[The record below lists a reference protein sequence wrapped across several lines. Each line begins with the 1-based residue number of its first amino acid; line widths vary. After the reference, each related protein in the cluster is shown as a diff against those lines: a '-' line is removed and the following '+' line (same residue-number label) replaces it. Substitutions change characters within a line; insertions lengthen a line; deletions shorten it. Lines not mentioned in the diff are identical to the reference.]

1 MITSWELKFF
11 PTKEY
16 QNRYRLRLRCEP
28 EDIDELLYFLKDE
41 LKLSV
46 STPFNVLS
54 ATYNIGVYIND
65 LSNEIKEKIVEKLY
79 SVCAEG
85 KVEDKTLQEEKA
97 KKKKETDLSLPEDLE
112 SVLTSLVEQVSSKV
126 VESHPEED
134 ATSVKTGQKKQD
146 TFFSMPLNPK
156 YTFENFVVG
165 ANNRFTHAAAL
176 AVAENP
182 GKTYNPLFIYG
193 GVGLGKTHLMQAIGH
208 YVKKKRPM
216 MKIVYLPSDKFVAQ
230 VIEAIRNGTI
240 QQLRDFYGNVDIL
253 LVDDVQFM
261 AGSES
266 TQEEFFHIFNTLHQL
281 GKQIVLTSDRPP
293 KLLSTLEDRLRSRFE
308 WGLIADIKSPSLETR
323 VAILKKKSEEDNVNV
338 DDNILLY
345 VASKLKSNIR
355 ELEGFLKRITAYAAL
370 NNQPIDM
377 NLVKQLMSELLPE
390 EELTE
395 EEKTILQT
403 QQQKQEPLTQQQ
415 QIETKTISVQPQ
427 VPQPQIQQPQVAQ
440 PATSQQVKPKTVSAE
455 EIYGTTQQPVKP
467 QTVSQSQPRSQPVVQ
482 QQTPSI
488 EEQKLYQG
496 VSSDVNTI
504 EAAFFYP
511 ENAVQELTLIK
522 QKFAEVIKKHNLKYK
537 IATAF
542 DRPYNLDNINYKMFA
557 ELCKTNKVNICI
569 VLSPPPDSHISAD
582 EFYNNLLPQ
591 MESESIVLEYISWK
605 ELNKEYRYLNLALD
619 IALSK
624 LKIV

>member
-16 QNRYRLRLRCEP
+16 QNRYRLRIKCEP
-28 EDIDELLYFLKDE
+28 EDVEELLSFLKDE
-41 LKLSV
+41 LNLLV
-46 STPFNVLS
+46 SSPFNVLS
-54 ATYNIGVYIND
+54 SSYNVGVYINN
-65 LSNEIKEKIVEKLY
+65 LSEEIKTTLVEKLF
-79 SVCAEG
+79 SVCSNG
-85 KVEDKTLQEEKA
+85 KVEDKTSQEEET
-97 KKKKETDLSLPEDLE
+97 KKEKSFPEDLE

-126 VESHPEED
+126 VEHDLKGVITEKKE
-134 ATSVKTGQKKQD
+134 TKTVPFVG
-146 TFFSMPLNPK
+146 MPLNPK

-208 YVKKKRPM
+208 YIKKKYPL
-216 MKIVYLPSDKFVAQ
+216 MKVVYIPTDKFVAQ
-230 VIEAIRNGTI
+230 VIEAIRDGTI
-240 QQLRDFYGNVDIL
+240 QQLRDFYSNVDVL

-323 VAILKKKSEEDNVNV
+323 VAILKKKSEEENVNV

-403 QQQKQEPLTQQQ
+403 QQQKYESVSQQPSFKTTPVSTQPVIQQQ
-415 QIETKTISVQPQ
+415 PTPSPQQKVKPKTISV
-427 VPQPQIQQPQVAQ
+427 
-440 PATSQQVKPKTVSAE
+440 E
-455 EIYGTTQQPVKP
+455 EIYGGSKQSSTPVSPQQPTVQP
-467 QTVSQSQPRSQPVVQ
+467 QIPLVD
-482 QQTPSI
+482 
-488 EEQKLYQG
+488 EQKLYQNM
-496 VSSDVNTI
+496 SDVNAV
-504 EAAFFYP
+504 EVAFFYP
-511 ENAVQELTLIK
+511 ENAVQELALVK

-537 IATAF
+537 LVTSF
-542 DRPYNLDNINYKMFA
+542 DRPYSLENINYKMFA

-569 VLSPPPDSHISAD
+569 VLSPPPDSHISAE

-624 LKIV
+624 LKII

>member
-16 QNRYRLRLRCEP
+16 QNRYRLRIKCEP
-28 EDIDELLYFLKDE
+28 EDVEELLSFLKDE
-41 LKLSV
+41 LNLSV
-46 STPFNVLS
+46 SSPFNVLS
-54 ATYNIGVYIND
+54 SSYNVGVYINN
-65 LSNEIKEKIVEKLY
+65 LSEEIKTTLVEKLF
-79 SVCAEG
+79 SVCSNG
-85 KVEDKTLQEEKA
+85 KVEDKTLQEEGT
-97 KKKKETDLSLPEDLE
+97 KKEKSFPEDLE

-126 VESHPEED
+126 VEPDLKGVITEKKE
-134 ATSVKTGQKKQD
+134 TQQKTVPFVG
-146 TFFSMPLNPK
+146 MPLNPK

-208 YVKKKRPM
+208 YIKKKYPL
-216 MKIVYLPSDKFVAQ
+216 MKVVYIPTDKFVAQ
-230 VIEAIRNGTI
+230 VIEAIRDGTI
-240 QQLRDFYGNVDIL
+240 QQLRDFYSNVDVL

-323 VAILKKKSEEDNVNV
+323 VAILKKKSEEENVNV

-403 QQQKQEPLTQQQ
+403 QQQKYESVSQQPSFETTPVSTQLVIQQQ
-415 QIETKTISVQPQ
+415 PTSSPQQKVKPKTISV
-427 VPQPQIQQPQVAQ
+427 
-440 PATSQQVKPKTVSAE
+440 E
-455 EIYGTTQQPVKP
+455 EIYGGSKQSSTPVSLQQPTVQP
-467 QTVSQSQPRSQPVVQ
+467 QI
-482 QQTPSI
+482 PSVD
-488 EEQKLYQG
+488 EQKLYQNM
-496 VSSDVNTI
+496 SDVNAV
-504 EAAFFYP
+504 EVAFFYP
-511 ENAVQELTLIK
+511 ENAVQELALVK

-537 IATAF
+537 LITAF
-542 DRPYNLDNINYKMFA
+542 DRPYSLENINYKMFA

-569 VLSPPPDSHISAD
+569 VLSPPPDSHISAE

-624 LKIV
+624 LKII

>member
-16 QNRYRLRLRCEP
+16 QNRYRLRVKCEP
-28 EDIDELLYFLKDE
+28 EDIEELLSFLKDE
-41 LKLSV
+41 LNLSV
-46 STPFNVLS
+46 SSPFNVLS
-54 ATYNIGVYIND
+54 SSYNVGIYINN
-65 LSNEIKEKIVEKLY
+65 LSEEIKTTVVEKLF
-79 SVCAEG
+79 SVCSNG
-85 KVEDKTLQEEKA
+85 KVEDKTSQEEES
-97 KKKKETDLSLPEDLE
+97 KKEKSLPEDLE

-126 VESHPEED
+126 VEPDLKEVLTEKKE
-134 ATSVKTGQKKQD
+134 TQQKTVPFVG
-146 TFFSMPLNPK
+146 MPLNPK

-208 YVKKKRPM
+208 YIKKKYPL
-216 MKIVYLPSDKFVAQ
+216 MKVVYIPTDKFVAQ
-230 VIEAIRNGTI
+230 VIEAIRDGTI
-240 QQLRDFYGNVDIL
+240 QQLRDFYSNVDVL

-323 VAILKKKSEEDNVNV
+323 VAILKKKSEEENVNV

-403 QQQKQEPLTQQQ
+403 QQQKYESVSQQPSFKTTPVSTQPVIQQQ
-415 QIETKTISVQPQ
+415 PTPSQQQKVKPKTISV
-427 VPQPQIQQPQVAQ
+427 
-440 PATSQQVKPKTVSAE
+440 E
-455 EIYGTTQQPVKP
+455 EIYGGSKQSSTSVSPQQPTLQP
-467 QTVSQSQPRSQPVVQ
+467 QI
-482 QQTPSI
+482 PSVD
-488 EEQKLYQG
+488 EQKLYQNMP
-496 VSSDVNTI
+496 DVNAV
-504 EAAFFYP
+504 EVAFFYP
-511 ENAVQELTLIK
+511 ENAVQELALVK

-537 IATAF
+537 LVTAF
-542 DRPYNLDNINYKMFA
+542 DRPYSLENINYKMFA

-569 VLSPPPDSHISAD
+569 VLSPPPDSHISAE

-624 LKIV
+624 LKII

>member
-16 QNRYRLRLRCEP
+16 QNRYRLRLKCDP
-28 EDIDELLYFLKDE
+28 EDVEEVISFLKDE
-41 LKLSV
+41 LNLSI
-46 STPFNVLS
+46 SSPFNVLS
-54 ATYNIGVYIND
+54 SAYNVGIYIND
-65 LSNEIKEKIVEKLY
+65 LPEEVKTTVIEKLF
-79 SVCAEG
+79 SVCNEG
-85 KVEDKTLQEEKA
+85 KVEDKTIQEKQI
-97 KKKKETDLSLPEDLE
+97 KEETKTSLPEELE
-112 SVLTSLVEQVSSKV
+112 SMLTSLVEQVSSKI
-126 VESHPEED
+126 VEPELKETELEKKELKG
-134 ATSVKTGQKKQD
+134 AQKPSL
-146 TFFSMPLNPK
+146 FVGIPLNSR

-208 YVKKKRPM
+208 YIKKKYPL
-216 MKIVYLPSDKFVAQ
+216 MKVVYIPTDKFVAQ
-230 VIEAIRNGTI
+230 VIESIRNGTI
-240 QQLRDFYGNVDIL
+240 QQLRDFYSNVDVL

-261 AGSES
+261 ANSES

-323 VAILKKKSEEDNVNV
+323 VAILKKKTEEENVNV

-395 EEKTILQT
+395 EEKALLQT
-403 QQQKQEPLTQQQ
+403 QQQKYETIPQPPVQPPTPTPRQ
-415 QIETKTISVQPQ
+415 QIPPQQKPKTISV
-427 VPQPQIQQPQVAQ
+427 
-440 PATSQQVKPKTVSAE
+440 E
-455 EIYGTTQQPVKP
+455 EIYGTSLQPSVQPTQQQPIIQP
-467 QTVSQSQPRSQPVVQ
+467 TVQPATVD
-482 QQTPSI
+482 
-488 EEQKLYQG
+488 EQKLYQ
-496 VSSDVNTI
+496 DMPANVNVI
-504 EAAFFYP
+504 EVAFFYP
-511 ENAVQELTLIK
+511 ENAVQELALIK

-537 IATAF
+537 LVTAF
-542 DRPYNLDNINYKMFA
+542 DRPYSLENINYKMFA
-557 ELCKTNKVNICI
+557 ELCKTNKVNIAI

-591 MESESIVLEYISWK
+591 METESIALEYISWK

>member
-16 QNRYRLRLRCEP
+16 QNRYRLRIKCEP
-28 EDIDELLYFLKDE
+28 EDVEELLSFLKDE
-41 LKLSV
+41 LNLSV
-46 STPFNVLS
+46 SSPFNVLS
-54 ATYNIGVYIND
+54 SSYNVGVYINN
-65 LSNEIKEKIVEKLY
+65 LSEEIKTTLVEKLF
-79 SVCAEG
+79 SVCSNG
-85 KVEDKTLQEEKA
+85 KVEDKTLQEEET
-97 KKKKETDLSLPEDLE
+97 KKEKSFPEDLE

-126 VESHPEED
+126 VEPDLKGVITEKKE
-134 ATSVKTGQKKQD
+134 TQQKTVPFVG
-146 TFFSMPLNPK
+146 MPLNPK

-208 YVKKKRPM
+208 YIKKKYPL
-216 MKIVYLPSDKFVAQ
+216 MKVVYIPTDKFVAQ
-230 VIEAIRNGTI
+230 VIEAIRDGTI
-240 QQLRDFYGNVDIL
+240 QQLRDFYSNVDVL

-323 VAILKKKSEEDNVNV
+323 VAILKKKSEEENVNV

-403 QQQKQEPLTQQQ
+403 QQQKYESVSQQPSFKTTPVSTQPVIQQQ
-415 QIETKTISVQPQ
+415 PTSSPQQKVKPKTISV
-427 VPQPQIQQPQVAQ
+427 
-440 PATSQQVKPKTVSAE
+440 E
-455 EIYGTTQQPVKP
+455 EIYGGSKQSSTSVSLQQPTVQP
-467 QTVSQSQPRSQPVVQ
+467 QI
-482 QQTPSI
+482 PSVD
-488 EEQKLYQG
+488 EQKLYQNMP
-496 VSSDVNTI
+496 DVNAV
-504 EAAFFYP
+504 EVAFFYP
-511 ENAVQELTLIK
+511 ENAVQELALVK

-537 IATAF
+537 LVTAF
-542 DRPYNLDNINYKMFA
+542 DRPYSLENINYKMFA

-569 VLSPPPDSHISAD
+569 VLSPPPDSHISAE

-624 LKIV
+624 LKII

>member
-16 QNRYRLRLRCEP
+16 QNRYRLRVKCEP
-28 EDIDELLYFLKDE
+28 EDVEELLSFLKDE
-41 LKLSV
+41 LNLSV
-46 STPFNVLS
+46 SSPFNVLS
-54 ATYNIGVYIND
+54 SSYNVGIYINN
-65 LSNEIKEKIVEKLY
+65 LSEEIKTTVVEKLF
-79 SVCAEG
+79 SVCSNG
-85 KVEDKTLQEEKA
+85 KVEDKTSQEEEA
-97 KKKKETDLSLPEDLE
+97 KKEKSLPEDLE

-126 VESHPEED
+126 VEPDLKEVLTEKKEIQQ
-134 ATSVKTGQKKQD
+134 KTAPFVG
-146 TFFSMPLNPK
+146 MPLNPK

-208 YVKKKRPM
+208 YIKKKHPL
-216 MKIVYLPSDKFVAQ
+216 MKVVYIPTDKFVAQ
-230 VIEAIRNGTI
+230 VIEAIRDGTI
-240 QQLRDFYGNVDIL
+240 QQLRDFYSNVDVL

-293 KLLSTLEDRLRSRFE
+293 KLLSILEDRLRSRFE

-323 VAILKKKSEEDNVNV
+323 VAILKKKSEEENVNV

-403 QQQKQEPLTQQQ
+403 QQQKYESVSQQPSFKTTPVSTQPVIQQQ
-415 QIETKTISVQPQ
+415 PTPSQQQKVKPKTISV
-427 VPQPQIQQPQVAQ
+427 
-440 PATSQQVKPKTVSAE
+440 E
-455 EIYGTTQQPVKP
+455 EIYGVSKLSSTPVSPQQPTVQP
-467 QTVSQSQPRSQPVVQ
+467 QI
-482 QQTPSI
+482 PSVD
-488 EEQKLYQG
+488 EQKLYQDMP
-496 VSSDVNTI
+496 DVNVV
-504 EAAFFYP
+504 EVAFFYP
-511 ENAVQELTLIK
+511 ENAVQELALVK

-537 IATAF
+537 LVTAF
-542 DRPYNLDNINYKMFA
+542 DRPYSLENINYKMFA

-569 VLSPPPDSHISAD
+569 VLSPPPDSHISAE

-624 LKIV
+624 LKII

>member
-11 PTKEY
+11 PTKENP
-16 QNRYRLRLRCEP
+16 NRYRLRVKCNP
-28 EDIDELLYFLKDE
+28 EDIDELLSFLKDE
-41 LKLSV
+41 FNLSV
-46 STPFNVLS
+46 SSPFNVLS
-54 ATYNIGVYIND
+54 SAYNFGIYINN
-65 LSNEIKEKIVEKLY
+65 LPQEIKNKIVERLY
-79 SVCAEG
+79 SVCSEG
-85 KVEDKTLQEEKA
+85 KIEDKQPQQEHI
-97 KKKKETDLSLPEDLE
+97 KKETESSLPEDLE
-112 SVLTSLVEQVSSKV
+112 SILTNLVEQVSSKV
-126 VESHPEED
+126 VEPESKEE
-134 ATSVKTGQKKQD
+134 TLLKESKQKTA
-146 TFFSMPLNPK
+146 FVSMPLNPK

-216 MKIVYLPSDKFVAQ
+216 MKVAYIPSDKFVAQ

-240 QQLRDFYGNVDIL
+240 QQLRDFYSNVDVL

-261 AGSES
+261 TGSES

-293 KLLSTLEDRLRSRFE
+293 KMLSTLEDRLRSRFE

-323 VAILKKKSEEDNVNV
+323 VAILKKKSEEENVNV

-355 ELEGFLKRITAYAAL
+355 ELEGFLKRITAYASL
-370 NNQPIDM
+370 TNQPIDM

-395 EEKTILQT
+395 EEKTILYT
-403 QQQKQEPLTQQQ
+403 QQQKYAAPSQ
-415 QIETKTISVQPQ
+415 QIFTQTPSVQPPPQQPVVQPTPQQKVKPKTISV
-427 VPQPQIQQPQVAQ
+427 
-440 PATSQQVKPKTVSAE
+440 E
-455 EIYGTTQQPVKP
+455 EIYGAAQQPSTTQTQP
-467 QTVSQSQPRSQPVVQ
+467 QPVVQ
-482 QQTPSI
+482 QSSQQVSFVD
-488 EEQKLYQG
+488 EQKLYQG
-496 VSSDVNTI
+496 VPSDVSTV
-504 EAAFFYP
+504 EVAFFYP
-511 ENAVQELTLIK
+511 ENAVQELALIK

-537 IATAF
+537 ISTAF
-542 DRPYNLDNINYKMFA
+542 DRPYNLENINYKMFA

-591 MESESIVLEYISWK
+591 MESESIILEYISWK

-624 LKIV
+624 LKII

>member
-16 QNRYRLRLRCEP
+16 QNRYRLRVKCEP
-28 EDIDELLYFLKDE
+28 EDIEELLSFLKDE
-41 LKLSV
+41 LNLSV
-46 STPFNVLS
+46 SSPFNVLS
-54 ATYNIGVYIND
+54 SSYNVGIYINN
-65 LSNEIKEKIVEKLY
+65 LSEEIKTTVVEKLF
-79 SVCAEG
+79 SVCSNG
-85 KVEDKTLQEEKA
+85 KVEDKTSQEEES
-97 KKKKETDLSLPEDLE
+97 KKEKSLPEDLE

-126 VESHPEED
+126 VEPDLKEVLTEKKE
-134 ATSVKTGQKKQD
+134 TQQKTVPFVG
-146 TFFSMPLNPK
+146 MPLNPK

-208 YVKKKRPM
+208 YIKKKHPL
-216 MKIVYLPSDKFVAQ
+216 MKVVYIPTDKFVAQ
-230 VIEAIRNGTI
+230 VIEAIRDGTI
-240 QQLRDFYGNVDIL
+240 QQLRDFYSNVDVL

-323 VAILKKKSEEDNVNV
+323 VAILKKKSEEENVNV

-403 QQQKQEPLTQQQ
+403 QQQKYESVSQQPSFKTTPVSTQPVIQQQ
-415 QIETKTISVQPQ
+415 PTPSQQQKVKPKTISV
-427 VPQPQIQQPQVAQ
+427 
-440 PATSQQVKPKTVSAE
+440 E
-455 EIYGTTQQPVKP
+455 EIYGVSKLSSTPVSPQQPTVQP
-467 QTVSQSQPRSQPVVQ
+467 QI
-482 QQTPSI
+482 PSVD
-488 EEQKLYQG
+488 EQKLYQDMP
-496 VSSDVNTI
+496 DVNVV
-504 EAAFFYP
+504 EVAFFYP
-511 ENAVQELTLIK
+511 ENAVQELALVK

-537 IATAF
+537 LVTAF
-542 DRPYNLDNINYKMFA
+542 DRPYSLENINYKMFA

-569 VLSPPPDSHISAD
+569 VLSPPPDSHISAE

-624 LKIV
+624 LKII

>member
-16 QNRYRLRLRCEP
+16 QNRYRLRLKCDP
-28 EDIDELLYFLKDE
+28 EDVEEVISFLKDE
-41 LKLSV
+41 LNLSI
-46 STPFNVLS
+46 SSPFNVLS
-54 ATYNIGVYIND
+54 SAYNVGIYIND
-65 LSNEIKEKIVEKLY
+65 LPEEVKTTVIEKLF
-79 SVCAEG
+79 SVCNEG
-85 KVEDKTLQEEKA
+85 KVEDKTIQEKQI
-97 KKKKETDLSLPEDLE
+97 KEETKTSLPEELE
-112 SVLTSLVEQVSSKV
+112 SMLTSLVEQVSSKI
-126 VESHPEED
+126 VEPELKETELEKKGLKG
-134 ATSVKTGQKKQD
+134 AQKPSL
-146 TFFSMPLNPK
+146 FVGIPLNSR

-208 YVKKKRPM
+208 YIKKKYPL
-216 MKIVYLPSDKFVAQ
+216 MKVVYIPTDKFVAQ
-230 VIEAIRNGTI
+230 VIESIRNGTI
-240 QQLRDFYGNVDIL
+240 QQLRDFYSNVDVL

-261 AGSES
+261 ANSES

-323 VAILKKKSEEDNVNV
+323 VAILKKKTEEENVNV

-395 EEKTILQT
+395 EEKALLQT
-403 QQQKQEPLTQQQ
+403 QQQKYETIPQPPVQPPTPTPRQ
-415 QIETKTISVQPQ
+415 QIPPQQKPKTISV
-427 VPQPQIQQPQVAQ
+427 
-440 PATSQQVKPKTVSAE
+440 E
-455 EIYGTTQQPVKP
+455 EIYGTSLQPSIQPTQQQPIIQP
-467 QTVSQSQPRSQPVVQ
+467 TVQPATVD
-482 QQTPSI
+482 
-488 EEQKLYQG
+488 EQKLYQ
-496 VSSDVNTI
+496 DMPANVNVI
-504 EAAFFYP
+504 EVAFFYP
-511 ENAVQELTLIK
+511 ENAVQELALIK

-537 IATAF
+537 LVTAF
-542 DRPYNLDNINYKMFA
+542 DRPYSLENINYKMFA
-557 ELCKTNKVNICI
+557 ELCKTNKVNIAI

-591 MESESIVLEYISWK
+591 METESIALEYISWK

>member
-16 QNRYRLRLRCEP
+16 QNRYRLRIKCEP
-28 EDIDELLYFLKDE
+28 EDVEELLSFLKDE
-41 LKLSV
+41 LNLSV
-46 STPFNVLS
+46 SSPFNVLS
-54 ATYNIGVYIND
+54 SLYNVGVYINN
-65 LSNEIKEKIVEKLY
+65 LSEEIKTTLVEKLF
-79 SVCAEG
+79 SVCSNG
-85 KVEDKTLQEEKA
+85 KVEDKTLQEEES
-97 KKKKETDLSLPEDLE
+97 KKEKSFPEDLE

-126 VESHPEED
+126 VEPDLKGVIMEKKE
-134 ATSVKTGQKKQD
+134 TQQKTVPFVG
-146 TFFSMPLNPK
+146 MPLNPK

-208 YVKKKRPM
+208 YIKKKYPL
-216 MKIVYLPSDKFVAQ
+216 MKVVYIPTDKFVAQ
-230 VIEAIRNGTI
+230 VIEAIRDGTI
-240 QQLRDFYGNVDIL
+240 QQLRDFYSNVDVL

-323 VAILKKKSEEDNVNV
+323 VAILKKKSEEENVNV

-403 QQQKQEPLTQQQ
+403 QQQKYESVSQQPSFKTTPISTQPVIQQQ
-415 QIETKTISVQPQ
+415 PAPSQQQKVKPKTISV
-427 VPQPQIQQPQVAQ
+427 
-440 PATSQQVKPKTVSAE
+440 E
-455 EIYGTTQQPVKP
+455 EIYGVSKQSSTSVSPQQPTVQP
-467 QTVSQSQPRSQPVVQ
+467 QI
-482 QQTPSI
+482 PSVD
-488 EEQKLYQG
+488 EQKLYQNMP
-496 VSSDVNTI
+496 DVNAV
-504 EAAFFYP
+504 EVAFFYP
-511 ENAVQELTLIK
+511 ENAVQELALVK

-537 IATAF
+537 LVTAF
-542 DRPYNLDNINYKMFA
+542 DRPYSLENINYKMFA

-569 VLSPPPDSHISAD
+569 VLSPPPDSHISAE

-605 ELNKEYRYLNLALD
+605 EINKEYRYLNLALD

-624 LKIV
+624 LKII

>member
-16 QNRYRLRLRCEP
+16 QNRYRLRIKCEP
-28 EDIDELLYFLKDE
+28 EDVEELLSFLKDE
-41 LKLSV
+41 LNLSV
-46 STPFNVLS
+46 SSPFNVLS
-54 ATYNIGVYIND
+54 SSYNVGVYINN
-65 LSNEIKEKIVEKLY
+65 LSEEIKTTLVEKLF
-79 SVCAEG
+79 SVCSNG
-85 KVEDKTLQEEKA
+85 KVEDKTLQEEES
-97 KKKKETDLSLPEDLE
+97 KKEKSFPEDLE

-126 VESHPEED
+126 VEPDLKEVITEKKE
-134 ATSVKTGQKKQD
+134 TQQKTVPFVG
-146 TFFSMPLNPK
+146 MPLNPK

-208 YVKKKRPM
+208 YIKKKHPL
-216 MKIVYLPSDKFVAQ
+216 MKVVYIPTDKFVAQ
-230 VIEAIRNGTI
+230 VIEAIRDGTI
-240 QQLRDFYGNVDIL
+240 QQLRDFYSNVDVL

-323 VAILKKKSEEDNVNV
+323 VAILKKKSEEENVNV

-377 NLVKQLMSELLPE
+377 NLVKQLMSELLPG

-403 QQQKQEPLTQQQ
+403 QQQKYESVSQQPSFKTTPISTQPVIQQQ
-415 QIETKTISVQPQ
+415 TTPSQQQKVKPKTISV
-427 VPQPQIQQPQVAQ
+427 
-440 PATSQQVKPKTVSAE
+440 E
-455 EIYGTTQQPVKP
+455 EIYGGSKQSSTPVSPQQPTVQP
-467 QTVSQSQPRSQPVVQ
+467 QI
-482 QQTPSI
+482 PSVD
-488 EEQKLYQG
+488 EQKLYQNMP
-496 VSSDVNTI
+496 DVNAV
-504 EAAFFYP
+504 EVAFFYP
-511 ENAVQELTLIK
+511 ENAVQELALVK

-537 IATAF
+537 LVTAF
-542 DRPYNLDNINYKMFA
+542 DRPYSLENINYKMFA

-569 VLSPPPDSHISAD
+569 VLSPPPDSHISAE

-624 LKIV
+624 LKII

>member
-1 MITSWELKFF
+1 MITSWELRFF

-16 QNRYRLRLRCEP
+16 QNRYRLRLKCEP
-28 EDIDELLYFLKDE
+28 EDIDELLSFLKDE
-41 LKLSV
+41 FNLTV
-46 STPFNVLS
+46 SSPFNVLS
-54 ATYNIGVYIND
+54 SVYNVGIYIND
-65 LSNEIKEKIVEKLY
+65 LSQEVKNKIVEKLY
-79 SVCAEG
+79 SVCPEG
-85 KVEDKTLQEEKA
+85 KIEDKQLQQEQV
-97 KKKKETDLSLPEDLE
+97 KKETEPSLPGDLE

-126 VESHPEED
+126 IEPEPKEESLPQESHQK
-134 ATSVKTGQKKQD
+134 TSS
-146 TFFSMPLNPK
+146 FISMPLNPK

-216 MKIVYLPSDKFVAQ
+216 MKVVYLPSDKFVAQ

-240 QQLRDFYGNVDIL
+240 QQLRDFYSNVDIL

-403 QQQKQEPLTQQQ
+403 QQQKYEPSLQQNPVQAPSVQPLQQQVVPPAPQQQ
-415 QIETKTISVQPQ
+415 Q
-427 VPQPQIQQPQVAQ
+427 QQK
-440 PATSQQVKPKTVSAE
+440 VKPKTVSVE
-455 EIYGTTQQPVKP
+455 EIYGVTQQ
-467 QTVSQSQPRSQPVVQ
+467 TSTTQSQPQPVIQQPLQ
-482 QQTPSI
+482 QQVPSVD
-488 EEQKLYQG
+488 EQKLYQG
-496 VSSDVNTI
+496 IPSDVNTI

-537 IATAF
+537 LSTAF

-582 EFYNNLLPQ
+582 EFYNNLLPL
-591 MESESIVLEYISWK
+591 MESESIILEYISWK

-624 LKIV
+624 LKLV

>member
-16 QNRYRLRLRCEP
+16 QNRYRLRIKCEP
-28 EDIDELLYFLKDE
+28 EDVEELLSFLKDE
-41 LKLSV
+41 LNLSV
-46 STPFNVLS
+46 SSPFNVLS
-54 ATYNIGVYIND
+54 SSYNVGVYINN
-65 LSNEIKEKIVEKLY
+65 LSEEIKTTLVEKLF
-79 SVCAEG
+79 SVCSNG
-85 KVEDKTLQEEKA
+85 KVEDKTLQEEES
-97 KKKKETDLSLPEDLE
+97 KKEKSFPEDLE

-126 VESHPEED
+126 VEPDLKGVITEKKE
-134 ATSVKTGQKKQD
+134 TQQKTVP
-146 TFFSMPLNPK
+146 FVSMPLNPK

-208 YVKKKRPM
+208 YIKKKYPL
-216 MKIVYLPSDKFVAQ
+216 MKVVYIPTDKFVAQ

-240 QQLRDFYGNVDIL
+240 QQLRDFYSNVDVL

-323 VAILKKKSEEDNVNV
+323 VAILKKKSEEENVNV

-403 QQQKQEPLTQQQ
+403 QQQKYESVSQQPSFKTTPVSTQPVIQQQ
-415 QIETKTISVQPQ
+415 PTSSPQQKVKPKTISV
-427 VPQPQIQQPQVAQ
+427 
-440 PATSQQVKPKTVSAE
+440 E
-455 EIYGTTQQPVKP
+455 EIYGRSKQSSTSVSPQQPTVQP
-467 QTVSQSQPRSQPVVQ
+467 QI
-482 QQTPSI
+482 PSVD
-488 EEQKLYQG
+488 EQKLYQNM
-496 VSSDVNTI
+496 SDVNAV
-504 EAAFFYP
+504 EVAFFYP
-511 ENAVQELTLIK
+511 ENAVQELALVK

-537 IATAF
+537 LVTAF
-542 DRPYNLDNINYKMFA
+542 DRPYSLENINYKMFA

-569 VLSPPPDSHISAD
+569 VLSPPPDSHISAE

-624 LKIV
+624 LKII

>member
-16 QNRYRLRLRCEP
+16 QNRYRLRVKCEP
-28 EDIDELLYFLKDE
+28 EDIEELLSFLKDE
-41 LKLSV
+41 LNLSV
-46 STPFNVLS
+46 SSPFNVLS
-54 ATYNIGVYIND
+54 SSYNVGIYINN
-65 LSNEIKEKIVEKLY
+65 LSEEIKTTLVEKLF
-79 SVCAEG
+79 SVCSNG
-85 KVEDKTLQEEKA
+85 KVEDKTSQEEES
-97 KKKKETDLSLPEDLE
+97 KKEKSLPEDLE

-126 VESHPEED
+126 VEPDLKEVLTEKKE
-134 ATSVKTGQKKQD
+134 TQQKTVPFVG
-146 TFFSMPLNPK
+146 MPLNPK

-208 YVKKKRPM
+208 YIKKKYPL
-216 MKIVYLPSDKFVAQ
+216 MKVVYIPTDKFVAQ
-230 VIEAIRNGTI
+230 VIEAIRDGTI
-240 QQLRDFYGNVDIL
+240 QQLRDFYSNVDVL

-323 VAILKKKSEEDNVNV
+323 VAILKKKSEEENVNV

-403 QQQKQEPLTQQQ
+403 QQQKYESVSQQPSFKTTPVSTQPVIQQQ
-415 QIETKTISVQPQ
+415 PTPSQQQKVKPKTISV
-427 VPQPQIQQPQVAQ
+427 
-440 PATSQQVKPKTVSAE
+440 E
-455 EIYGTTQQPVKP
+455 EIYGGSKQSSTSVSPQQPTLQP
-467 QTVSQSQPRSQPVVQ
+467 QI
-482 QQTPSI
+482 PSVD
-488 EEQKLYQG
+488 EQKLYQNMP
-496 VSSDVNTI
+496 DVNAV
-504 EAAFFYP
+504 EVAFFYP
-511 ENAVQELTLIK
+511 ENAVQELALVK

-537 IATAF
+537 LVTAF
-542 DRPYNLDNINYKMFA
+542 DRPYSLENINYKMFA

-569 VLSPPPDSHISAD
+569 VLSPPPDSHISAE

-624 LKIV
+624 LKII

>member
-16 QNRYRLRLRCEP
+16 QNRYRLRLKCDP
-28 EDIDELLYFLKDE
+28 EDVEEVISFLKDE
-41 LKLSV
+41 LNLSI
-46 STPFNVLS
+46 SSPFNVLS
-54 ATYNIGVYIND
+54 SAYNVGIYIND
-65 LSNEIKEKIVEKLY
+65 LTEEVKTTVIEKLF
-79 SVCAEG
+79 SVCNEG
-85 KVEDKTLQEEKA
+85 KVEDKTIQEKQIKEETKA
-97 KKKKETDLSLPEDLE
+97 SLPDELE
-112 SVLTSLVEQVSSKV
+112 SMLTTLVEQVSSKII
-126 VESHPEED
+126 EPELKETELETKEKEKEIKETQT
-134 ATSVKTGQKKQD
+134 TSLFVG
-146 TFFSMPLNPK
+146 MPLNNK

-208 YVKKKRPM
+208 YIKKKYPL
-216 MKIVYLPSDKFVAQ
+216 MKVVYITTDKFVAQ
-230 VIEAIRNGTI
+230 VIESIRNGTI
-240 QQLRDFYGNVDIL
+240 QQLRDFYSSVDVL

-261 AGSES
+261 ANSES
-266 TQEEFFHIFNTLHQL
+266 TQEEFFHIFNILHQL

-323 VAILKKKSEEDNVNV
+323 VAILKKKVEEENVNV

-370 NNQPIDM
+370 TNQPIDM
-377 NLVKQLMSELLPE
+377 NLVKSLMSELLPE

-395 EEKTILQT
+395 EEKSLLQT
-403 QQQKQEPLTQQQ
+403 QQQKYETIPQPSVQPPTPTPTPKQ
-415 QIETKTISVQPQ
+415 QIPPQQKVKPKTISV
-427 VPQPQIQQPQVAQ
+427 
-440 PATSQQVKPKTVSAE
+440 E
-455 EIYGTTQQPVKP
+455 EIYGTSLQPSVQPAPQQPIIQPAVQP
-467 QTVSQSQPRSQPVVQ
+467 STVD
-482 QQTPSI
+482 
-488 EEQKLYQG
+488 EQKLYQ
-496 VSSDVNTI
+496 DMPANVNVI
-504 EAAFFYP
+504 EVAFFYP
-511 ENAVQELTLIK
+511 ENAVQELALIK

-537 IATAF
+537 LVAAF
-542 DRPYNLDNINYKMFA
+542 DRPYSLENINYKMFA
-557 ELCKTNKVNICI
+557 ELCKTNKVNIAI

-591 MESESIVLEYISWK
+591 METESITLEYISWK

>member
-16 QNRYRLRLRCEP
+16 QNRYRLRIKCEP
-28 EDIDELLYFLKDE
+28 EDVEELLSFLKDE
-41 LKLSV
+41 LNLSV
-46 STPFNVLS
+46 SSPFNVLS
-54 ATYNIGVYIND
+54 SSYNVGIYINN
-65 LSNEIKEKIVEKLY
+65 LSEEIKTTLVEKLF
-79 SVCAEG
+79 SVCSNG
-85 KVEDKTLQEEKA
+85 KVEDKTLQEEEA
-97 KKKKETDLSLPEDLE
+97 KKEKSLPEDLE

-126 VESHPEED
+126 VEPDLKEVLTEKKE
-134 ATSVKTGQKKQD
+134 TQQKTVPFVG
-146 TFFSMPLNPK
+146 MPLNPK

-208 YVKKKRPM
+208 YIKKKHPL
-216 MKIVYLPSDKFVAQ
+216 MKVVYIPTDKFVAQ
-230 VIEAIRNGTI
+230 VIEAIRDGTI
-240 QQLRDFYGNVDIL
+240 QQLRDFYSNVDVL

-323 VAILKKKSEEDNVNV
+323 VAILKKKSEEENVNV

-403 QQQKQEPLTQQQ
+403 QQQKYESVSQQPSFKTTPVSTQPVIQQQ
-415 QIETKTISVQPQ
+415 TTPSQQQKVKPKTISV
-427 VPQPQIQQPQVAQ
+427 
-440 PATSQQVKPKTVSAE
+440 E
-455 EIYGTTQQPVKP
+455 EIYGGSKLSSTPVSPQQPTVQP
-467 QTVSQSQPRSQPVVQ
+467 QI
-482 QQTPSI
+482 PSVD
-488 EEQKLYQG
+488 EQKLYQDMP
-496 VSSDVNTI
+496 DVNVV
-504 EAAFFYP
+504 EVAFFYP
-511 ENAVQELTLIK
+511 ENAVQELALVK

-537 IATAF
+537 LVTAF
-542 DRPYNLDNINYKMFA
+542 DRPYSLENINYKMFA

-569 VLSPPPDSHISAD
+569 VLSPPPDSHISAE

-624 LKIV
+624 LKII